1 MSQYLDFL
9 DKVARELGIPVAEA
23 RAIYQNESSSGRNV
37 RASSAGAQGHM
48 QLMPGTARE
57 MGVKNIH
64 DPYENIRGGL
74 TYYAQQRK
82 RFGDPALAAAAYN
95 AGPGR
100 VQQAGNRVPR
110 IGETQ
115 DYVAKFLRQIGRVK
129 PAQAAPAVPPQTAPL
144 AQQGTMDED
153 TEQMTGGLGG
163 TSAKPLE
170 DDLGALQAELI
181 ALPKKLETMR
191 GEQFKAAEARIN
203 QRYAAPSTSDML
215 FALSQAL
222 LSPRRYRGFG
232 GTMYNVSQALGGLN
246 DREEKAR
253 QAREDA
259 LFNLQQQTAAG
270 KFEDQAEALKLRVQ
284 VAKEQAEAEEAARK
298 AALPKYQ
305 YDATEGRWVIQPGT
319 GGTPH
324 LATADI
330 PVLTPEQVAAASR
343 DPANRGREFKTTDGR
358 VMRIK

>member
-144 AQQGTMDED
+144 TQQGIMDEE

-163 TSAKPLE
+163 ASLPNREYADWLKRSQDFAE
-170 DDLGALQAELI
+170 RQQAQRK
-181 ALPKKLETMR
+181 AMF
-191 GEQFKAAEARIN
+191 EQGQLAIQ
-203 QRYAAPSTSDML
+203 QRYAPPSTSDTL

-232 GTMYNVSQALGGLN
+232 GTMYNVSQALGGIN
-246 DREEKAR
+246 EREDEAKRAREE
-253 QAREDA
+253 A
-259 LFNLQQQTAAG
+259 LFKLQQSYLSGEMEGESGALDRG
-270 KFEDQAEALKLRVQ
+270 LELLKLR
-284 VAKEQAEAEEAARK
+284 AKGTPLRPVVIEGGEAYEPMTGEALRRPNEAAY
-298 AALPKYQ
+298 AALKANP
-305 YDATEGRWVIQPGT
+305 
-319 GGTPH
+319 TPENYENFVRTFGPRF
-324 LATADI
+324 AERARNI
-330 PVLTPEQVAAASR
+330 VLTAN
-343 DPANRGREFKTTDGR
+343 PALGAR
-358 VMRIK
+358 